1 MDQKMIL
8 SAMAIV
14 LVVIAAYIAVS
25 GAPKP
30 PAANETAVGPDTK
43 AAEAV
48 LMKGLM
54 FGYGQKDYVYSY
66 GEMSDGYKTS
76 YTLTVSGNQSLA
88 QITNPLS
95 EKKLYFLDN
104 DTVLCIRFGSKE
116 ACSSIRGRDDM
127 ANYVDSIRVN
137 FFNDTLNE
145 KYKANIRFLIDKGYL
160 ALDPIVTSKASALG
174 SCKAIKYTIDFNNA
188 TVSDGALFGIGASSP
203 KVFKWEWCVDESTGR
218 VFEKSFSYELN
229 GQGHSYAY
237 ALQGLKT
244 GSVEPVLPPQNISET
259 DEAVQILMKE
269 KQKQIVL
276 ANCYTTMSGDAL
288 DKCVSDMAL
297 ELRRKDMCQAAGA
310 RKDRCLVSLV
320 PLTKDETICM
330 AVGSSSFKDDCYIE
344 LAGAFKNSTYCAQVL
359 NQSKVDSCAKAA
371 TPVAQNATSGANGS
385 AIDPGNLLNYI
396 DKYNETSAQNNTL
409 PDSVMKNASSE
420 GY

>member
-1 MDQKMIL
+1 MDQKMML

-30 PAANETAVGPDTK
+30 PSMNVTDSAPDTK

-66 GEMSDGYKTS
+66 GEMSDGYKTA
-76 YTLTVSGNQSLA
+76 YTLTASGNQSLA

-104 DTVLCIRFGSKE
+104 DTILCIRFGSKE
-116 ACSSIRGRDDM
+116 ACSSIKGRDDM
-127 ANYVDSIRVN
+127 KNYMDSIRVD
-137 FFNDTLNE
+137 FFNDTLNDRF
-145 KYKANIRFLIDKGYL
+145 KTNIRFLIDRGYL
-160 ALDPIVTSKASALG
+160 ALDPEVTLKTSALG
-174 SCKAIKYTIDFNNA
+174 SCKSIRYTIDFNNA

-203 KVFKWEWCVDESTGR
+203 KVFRWEWCVDDSTGR
-218 VFEKSFSYELN
+218 VFGKSFSYELN
-229 GQGHSYAY
+229 NQEHTYAY

-244 GSVEPVLPPQNISET
+244 SGVDPILPPQNISET
-259 DEAVQILMKE
+259 DGAVQILMSE
-269 KQKQIVL
+269 KQKQIIL

-297 ELRRKDMCQAAGA
+297 DLRRKDMCQAAGA

-330 AVGSSSFKDDCYIE
+330 AVASSSFKDDCYIE
-344 LAGAFKNSTYCAQVL
+344 LAGAFKNSTYCANVQ
-359 NQSKVDSCAKAA
+359 NQSKMDSCAKAA

-385 AIDPGNLLNYI
+385 TINPGNLLNYI
-396 DKYNETSAQNNTL
+396 DKYNETAGKNNTL
-409 PDSVMKNASSE
+409 PDSVMNNAS
-420 GY
+420 GN